1 MSGRPAGG
9 GPGGSGV
16 AATDCPFEQQGYAAA
31 YALDAL
37 DGEERRAF
45 EAHLAAGCA
54 ICPAEIAAARGLAA
68 QLPLALDDAAD
79 APDAVSPSPGLRARI
94 LDAIAAENAA
104 AGDDAGTAG
113 TGGAPLTPVPAP
125 APVRDGGAPRL
136 LRWRAPQAYA
146 TAAVLLLA
154 IGLGLL
160 GWNLVLQGQVR
171 EVRTERDRALLE
183 RNQAA
188 LERNQAL
195 LERDEARTTLAT
207 WQLASTT
214 GQPASGQVLYL
225 RQHQQAILVVENLP
239 PLQPGQVYQ
248 VWLIRN
254 GQPEG
259 AGVLTVSSGETAMR
273 ADMSRYQVIALTI
286 EPGPDGSPLPTT
298 QPIMAGNITQ

>member
-9 GPGGSGV
+9 G
-16 AATDCPFEQQGYAAA
+16 ATATECPFEQQGYAAA

-68 QLPLALDDAAD
+68 QLPLALDDADDAYAAD
-79 APDAVSPSPGLRARI
+79 AVAPAEPSPGLRARI

-104 AGDDAGTAG
+104 TGDEA
-113 TGGAPLTPVPAP
+113 GAPGAGESRLAPVPAP
-125 APVRDGGAPRL
+125 APVADGGAAPRL

-160 GWNLVLQGQVR
+160 GWNLILQGQVR
-171 EVRTERDRALLE
+171 EAQADRNEALLE
-183 RNQAA
+183 RD
-188 LERNQAL
+188 QAL
-195 LERDEARTTLAT
+195 LERDQARTTLAT

-214 GQPASGQVLYL
+214 GQPARGQVLYL
-225 RQHQQAILVVENLP
+225 PQYQQAILIVENLP
-239 PLQPGQVYQ
+239 PLPPGQVYQ

-254 GQPEG
+254 DQPEG

-273 ADMSRYQVIALTI
+273 ADMSRYQVIALTV
-286 EPGPDGSPLPTT
+286 EPGPTGSPRPTT
-298 QPIMAGNITQ
+298 QPIMVGNITQ